1 MLGSFVRHGLSKSDA
16 ESEILVQIVAGSD
29 TIATTIRATILH
41 LITSPRVLTR
51 LLSELDAAN
60 ITTRP
65 WDQIISD
72 SEARSLPYLQAVIKE
87 GLRIFPP
94 AVRLVSKNVPA
105 ATGDTYAGVYL
116 PPGTK
121 VGFCEWGIMRNASVW
136 GDDAEEFRPE
146 RWLGIDAEKL
156 REMETTLELVFG
168 SERWQCLGRNVAL
181 MELNKVFVELLRF
194 EFVFLRPGEPWKSKS
209 AGLFVQSG
217 LWIKGYRR
225 EVGE

>member
-1 MLGSFVRHGLSKSDA
+1 
-16 ESEILVQIVAGSD
+16 
-29 TIATTIRATILH
+29 
-41 LITSPRVLTR
+41 
-51 LLSELDAAN
+51 
-60 ITTRP
+60 
-65 WDQIISD
+65 
-72 SEARSLPYLQAVIKE
+72 
-87 GLRIFPP
+87 
-94 AVRLVSKNVPA
+94 
-105 ATGDTYAGVYL
+105 
-116 PPGTK
+116 
-121 VGFCEWGIMRNASVW
+121 MRNASVW